1 MIPDLIRTKISKIV
15 PPSKKMLLFNIEG
28 AGGHY
33 RTFEN
38 FQTPGPPF
46 TKGEEKQYLH
56 FGYSSEK

>member
-28 AGGHY
+28 AGGLF

-38 FQTPGPPF
+38 CNLEANPP
-46 TKGEEKQYLH
+46 
-56 FGYSSEK
+56 